1 MHSLEFLHKT
11 VLVTGASRGLG
22 LHTAQA
28 FWNRGANLFLIAR
41 SSEAL
46 QDVSAR
52 FQTAAQQEQRVE
64 TLAVDVSRPEAPE
77 RIVEAARRFAVH
89 LDVLVN
95 NAAIIG
101 PIGAFEEN
109 DWAGWQHA
117 IQVNLLAP
125 IALCHAAIPWM
136 KARGGAIVNVSG
148 GGATGPRP
156 YFSAYATAKAGL
168 VRFSET
174 LAAELKSHRI
184 RVNCIAPGA
193 MNTAMLDAVLSAG
206 SEIAGQ
212 QEYRKALEQSQNGGT
227 APETPAELI
236 TYLAS
241 DSAANV
247 TGKLISAVW
256 DPWRDLAKRAAELD
270 QSDIYTLRRI
280 VPADRGLKWA

>member
-1 MHSLEFLHKT
+1 M
-11 VLVTGASRGLG
+11 G
-22 LHTAQA
+22 LHTAEA
-28 FWNRGANLFLIAR
+28 FWARGANLFLIAR
-41 SSEAL
+41 SRDAL
-46 QDVSAR
+46 NDVTSR
-52 FQTAAQQEQRVE
+52 LKTAAREGQRVE
-64 TLAVDVSRPEAPE
+64 WLSMDVSLPDAPE
-77 RIVEAARRFAVH
+77 RILGGIRGLETGV
-89 LDVLVN
+89 DVLVN
-95 NAAIIG
+95 NAAIVG

-109 DWAGWQHA
+109 DWAAWQHA

-125 IALCHAAIPWM
+125 VALCRAVIPSM
-136 KARGGAIVNVSG
+136 KRRGGAIVNVSG

-174 LAAELKSHRI
+174 IAAELKQHRI

-193 MNTAMLDAVLSAG
+193 MNTEMLEAVLRAGPESAG
-206 SEIAGQ
+206 P

-241 DSAANV
+241 EAAAGV

-270 QSDIYTLRRI
+270 RSDMYTLRRI
-280 VPADRGLKWA
+280 VPANRGVEWA